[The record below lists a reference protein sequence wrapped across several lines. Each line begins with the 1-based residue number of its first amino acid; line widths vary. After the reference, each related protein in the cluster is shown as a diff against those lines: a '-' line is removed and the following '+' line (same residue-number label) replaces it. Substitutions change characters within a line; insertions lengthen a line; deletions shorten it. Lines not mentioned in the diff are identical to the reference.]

1 MEFRFHYRVRP
12 ENLWVLTM
20 VNYYRSFLGVC
31 NLIFTISMMLL
42 AVRFWPGSS
51 MGIRT
56 LISAGILLFPVFQ
69 PLMIYFR
76 CRKIVST
83 MPGEMEI
90 SFDKTGITT
99 SAKEERSH
107 IDFSEVKSVVR
118 IFNLMIIYT
127 RSKQS
132 FILSD
137 RVMEDKSIC
146 LYNFLKENVNE
157 RVKDSRRRKN

>member
-1 MEFRFHYRVRP
+1 MEFCFHYRVRP
-12 ENLWVLTM
+12 ENLLVLTM
-20 VNYYRSFLGVC
+20 FNIYKSFLGVC
-31 NLIFTISMMLL
+31 NLVFIVSMILV

-56 LISAGILLFPVFQ
+56 LISAGILLLPVFQ
-69 PLMIYFR
+69 PLLIYFR

-137 RVMEDKSIC
+137 RVMEDKSSS
-146 LYNFLKENVNE
+146 LYSFIKVNVNE
-157 RVKDSRRRKN
+157 SGNE

>member
-12 ENLWVLTM
+12 ENLWVVTM

-31 NLIFTISMMLL
+31 NLIFTISMVLL
-42 AVRFWPGSS
+42 AVRFWTGSS

-83 MPGEMEI
+83 IPEEMEI

-99 SAKEERSH
+99 STKEARSH
-107 IDFSEVKSVVR
+107 VDYSDVKSVVR

-137 RVMEDKSIC
+137 QVMEDKRSN
-146 LYNFLKENVNE
+146 LYSFIKANVNE
-157 RVKDSRRRKN
+157 RVKG